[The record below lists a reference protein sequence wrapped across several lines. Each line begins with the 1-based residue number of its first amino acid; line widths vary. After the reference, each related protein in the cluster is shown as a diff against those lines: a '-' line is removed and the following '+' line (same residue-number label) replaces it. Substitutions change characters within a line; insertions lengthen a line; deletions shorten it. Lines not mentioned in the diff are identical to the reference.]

1 MYLCVHVVSI
11 FHHLKDLDL
20 VPTDIA
26 AGLILLETE
35 QKHQPRKLVLHKL
48 PRPSAPVPT
57 YLGNGVGQGTS
68 GPVPGTSPGSTPDAA
83 GASPV
88 TTNQPKP
95 YSLDDNLQD
104 CGASESHT
112 QPTREE
118 TLIDIEGATCSDLT
132 GAAQQNYDSIT
143 PAPGEATNS
152 FDCGPGQTEVKQ
164 ALPDTSLD
172 RGTGADTD
180 KPYPRPAEWMT
191 VPNCAYYM
199 RYALACYSWPIYMY
213 MHPCVGCCK
222 LTNQCR

>member
-1 MYLCVHVVSI
+1 M
-11 FHHLKDLDL
+11 
-20 VPTDIA
+20 
-26 AGLILLETE
+26 LEAE
-35 QKHQPRKLVLHKL
+35 QKQQPRKLVLHKL
-48 PRPSAPVPT
+48 TRPSDCIPT
-57 YLGNGVGQGTS
+57 YLSNGIRQGTS
-68 GPVPGTSPGSTPDAA
+68 GPASVTSPRSTPDAA

-88 TTNQPKP
+88 TTNQPKC

-118 TLIDIEGATCSDLT
+118 TLVDIEGATCSDSG
-132 GAAQQNYDSIT
+132 GATQQIYESIT
-143 PAPGEATNS
+143 PAPGGATNP
-152 FDCGPGQTEVKQ
+152 FDCDPGQTEVKQ

-172 RGTGADTD
+172 RGTGEEID
-180 KPYPRPAEWMT
+180 KPYPRPAQWMT